1 MAIIGYTQI
10 LYNVLY
16 GLNTKYFDA
25 GRPRVNVVVISV
37 RYWTIRLGTLQITI
51 CTRYNLQLFTPHSY
65 SDMNVRSQTCTEGC
79 LRIRLMEPQE
89 EST

>member
-16 GLNTKYFDA
+16 GLNTRYFDA

-51 CTRYNLQLFTPHSY
+51 LDTICNY
-65 SDMNVRSQTCTEGC
+65 SLLIHILT
-79 LRIRLMEPQE
+79 
-89 EST
+89 